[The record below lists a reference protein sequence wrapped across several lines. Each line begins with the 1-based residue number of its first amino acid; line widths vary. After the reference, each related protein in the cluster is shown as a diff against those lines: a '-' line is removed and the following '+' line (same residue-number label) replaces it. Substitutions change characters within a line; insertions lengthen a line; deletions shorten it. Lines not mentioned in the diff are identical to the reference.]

1 MATGFPPVIT
11 DKGAAGYKVAGYI
24 YSAILVSLKKLVPF
38 RKAGAVPVWG
48 RGTKASNMRFDSWN
62 QIH

>member
-1 MATGFPPVIT
+1 MATGLPPVIT

-24 YSAILVSLKKLVPF
+24 YSAILVTLKKLVLF

-48 RGTKASNMRFDSWN
+48 RKASNMRFDSWH

>member
-38 RKAGAVPVWG
+38 RKAGAVPRNKGLKYEV
-48 RGTKASNMRFDSWN
+48 
-62 QIH
+62 